1 MSRCFAHATG
11 LSRAQW
17 KDWESLGHGEHRWLL
32 PPISPF
38 PHPICWLGHRVP
50 TTPHACV
57 GGELEAGAN
66 SVAHEGDDSGRE
78 VGLGSDGIPGT
89 RLCLACART
98 RPRCSA
104 PESGLSYGSANCLWG
119 WLC

>member
-1 MSRCFAHATG
+1 MQLGYPVHSGKIGNLLDMENTG
-11 LSRAQW
+11 GCS
-17 KDWESLGHGEHRWLL
+17 